1 VAVVPAVARAVRIL
15 RYLERQGAR
24 GATLAQIH
32 RTLALNKSTCHNILK
47 TLEQCGFLEYSPL
60 SKKYEL
66 GHAIFELG
74 ISFDR
79 ARLHPQRGV
88 RVSPRR
94 LRHRGWGGMI
104 PDRFEYFAPKTVAE
118 AVGLLQTH
126 GPEAKALA
134 GGHSLIPL
142 MKLRLAAPRYVVD
155 LNGISGMAYI
165 REAGDALQIGALTH
179 HADLE
184 TSDLLR
190 TRYPLL
196 ADTARVIA
204 DPLVRNMGTIGGSLA
219 HADPAG
225 DWGAAMLAARATV
238 VATGSRGQRTIPIDA
253 FLVDTFTTALEP
265 DEILTEIRVPKPP
278 AGSGGA
284 YLKLER
290 KVGDFAIAAVGA
302 YLVLDGRGK
311 CAQAGIGMC
320 NVGPTSLRAK
330 RAEGLLVGQPPDEGT
345 IAAVSKAAAEE
356 SDPVT
361 DLRGPADYKRDIVRV
376 LTARAL
382 RRAVQRAKGGA

>member
-1 VAVVPAVARAVRIL
+1 VVPAVARAVRIL
-15 RYLERQGAR
+15 TYLGRQGGR

-32 RTLALNKSTCHNILK
+32 RALGLNKSTCYNILK
-47 TLEQCGFLEYSPL
+47 TLEHVGFLNYAPA
-60 SKKYEL
+60 SKQYTL
-66 GHAIFELG
+66 GTAIFRLG
-74 ISFDR
+74 RSTDR
-79 ARLHPQRGV
+79 DRLHA
-88 RVSPRR
+88 PRR

-118 AVGLLQTH
+118 AVDLLQTH

-165 REAGDALQIGALTH
+165 KEADGHLCIGALTR

-184 TSDLLR
+184 ASDLLR

-196 ADTARVIA
+196 ADAARVIA

-238 VATGSRGQRTIPIDA
+238 VATGPRGERTVAIDD
-253 FLVDTFTTALEP
+253 FLVDTFTTVLEP
-265 DEILTEIRVPKPP
+265 NEILTEIRVPRPP
-278 AGSGGA
+278 ARSGGA

-290 KVGDFAIAAVGA
+290 KVGDFAIVAVGA
-302 YLVLDGRGK
+302 SVVLDTQGM
-311 CAQAGIGMC
+311 CESAGIGLC
-320 NVGPTSLRAK
+320 NVGPTSLRAR
-330 RAEGLLVGQPPDEGT
+330 RAEEALRGQKPDDAA
-345 IAAVSKAAAEE
+345 IARAAQAAAAE
-356 SDPVT
+356 SNPVT
-361 DLRGPADYKRDIVRV
+361 DLRGPAEYKRDVVRV

-382 RRAVQRAKGGA
+382 RLAVQRSKGGA